1 MSRFH
6 YLTGIG
12 IEDDKT
18 GHIYND
24 KRDITIILNQIQEK
38 SDNYADIVYTIKEYL
53 LLKPLQLEEE
63 DPNKDLQAYKDIED
77 KIIELLR
84 TKRCT

>member
-12 IEDDKT
+12 IEDENT

-24 KRDITIILNQIQEK
+24 KRDITTILNQIQNQAET
-38 SDNYADIVYTIKEYL
+38 NHEHLNNLTEYL
-53 LLKPLQLEEE
+53 TL
-63 DPNKDLQAYKDIED
+63 
-77 KIIELLR
+77 KIIELQENDPKNELPTYQHIQHKLKEMMR
-84 TKRCT
+84 